1 MDRESWLA
9 ERRTGLGASDAAAA
23 CSMSR
28 WMTPLHLYLNK
39 IGAWSP
45 DETKAM
51 RWGLKLEDA
60 VAAAYEETTGVK
72 LVNTALTYRSDVH
85 PWLYATPDRFDAEH
99 SFLVELKTARTREG
113 WGEEG
118 TDEVP
123 VEYVLQA
130 THQMLVLDVSRVDIA
145 ALFGGSEFAIYRV
158 LRSEQLVGHLLA
170 VLREMWRRVE
180 ERQPPEPDWTH
191 PDVPR
196 LLDLLNRPRPDVS
209 VELGW
214 DCLVL
219 AQQYQD
225 LGQTIKE
232 LERGRD
238 EAKARVI
245 DAMGDAEVGLLPDG
259 RRVMRKAVGEKEI
272 SYTRKGYT
280 TFNIQQPRKARA
292 IV

>member
-1 MDRESWLA
+1 MDEARKRSRRE
-9 ERRTGLGASDAAAA
+9 GIGASEAAAVCGLSKWA
-23 CSMSR
+23 
-28 WMTPLHLYLNK
+28 TPLHVYLSKLGLWEPN
-39 IGAWSP
+39 
-45 DETKAM
+45 ETAGM

-60 VAAAYEETTGVK
+60 VAEAYSETTGTR
-72 LVNTALTYRSDVH
+72 LVNTTLTYSHDVH
-85 PWLYATPDRFDAEH
+85 PWIFATPDRFDVEH
-99 SFLVELKTARTREG
+99 TRLVELKTARGKDG
-113 WGEEG
+113 WGEPG

-123 VEYVLQA
+123 TEYLIQCQ
-130 THQMLVLDVSRVDIA
+130 HQMLVLDLGRVDVA
-145 ALFGGSEFAIYRV
+145 VLFGGSEFEIYSVMRND
-158 LRSEQLVGHLLA
+158 QLIGHLLA

-214 DCLVL
+214 DCLAL

-232 LERGRD
+232 LERSRD

-259 RRVMRKAVGEKEI
+259 RRIMRKAVGEKEI